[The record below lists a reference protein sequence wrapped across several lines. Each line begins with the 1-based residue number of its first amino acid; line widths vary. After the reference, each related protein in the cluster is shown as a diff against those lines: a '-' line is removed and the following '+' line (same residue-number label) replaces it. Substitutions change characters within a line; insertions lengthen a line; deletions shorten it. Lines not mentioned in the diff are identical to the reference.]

1 MSYFRK
7 IFKLGS
13 ERRKPKEYE
22 HVRRHANPNDE
33 WSIVGELGDGAFGTV
48 YKAHS
53 MTNGTFAAA
62 KVIETKSEEEL
73 DDYMVEID
81 ILASCEHPNIVGLLD
96 AFYFENKLWIMIE
109 FCSGGAV
116 DAIMFELERGLQEL
130 EIQVMCRQ
138 ILEALDYLHSHRIIH
153 RDLKAGNILLMLD
166 GSVKLADF
174 GVSAKNNSTLQRRD
188 TFIGTP
194 YWMAPEVV
202 MCETMKDAPY
212 DCKADVWSL
221 GITLIELAEREP
233 PNHEM
238 NPMRVL
244 LRIAKA
250 DPPTLTYPSRWS
262 PDFSDFLSKSLER
275 HPDVR
280 WSSGQLLQHP
290 FVSKANNTK
299 PLQDLLAEAKAEIT
313 EEIEE
318 EKQDEDSTLTIP
330 GLSVDTNNPTR
341 EDGVGK
347 ESHALWIT
355 TDTVQVPSE
364 PVATHPKEIEVCGDK
379 TSEPSLSDEG
389 LGGSEGERAESD
401 RSTETHTSNEDLTPA
416 MEKAEENKES
426 RIAPVNKT
434 LVPAVPP
441 AVLPKP
447 SSLALWTAS
456 KNASREGLKN
466 SPYGQAENCSTL
478 PRLTSPNVDLH
489 EHDSDSGSLSLS
501 ESAGGNEATVTSGY
515 VPSFHFNPTGIAFGS
530 GTFSH
535 QNSDRKKTM
544 KRTRKFLIDGVE
556 VSVTT
561 SKIIGEDDEEQQR
574 RYLRRQELHELRLLQ
589 REEQKAQA
597 QLHSKLQQ
605 QQDTTIRRLE
615 AETTAKRRFYDTDIE
630 KLDREQKQRI
640 ERQEQDHA
648 TQLRNEERRIR
659 TEQERH
665 ATAFN
670 EQQKQS
676 RKELKASLE
685 KMPKSERKEVSK
697 SRKEE
702 MQQQHQKEAESFV
715 ARQKRLLEDTLRDL
729 AQEHKLQVVMLE
741 REFLLN
747 KQQLVRDKA
756 MALWELEERHLRE
769 KHQSLKQQFKDQY
782 FLQRH
787 QLLKRHEK
795 ELEQLNRYSQRMQE
809 ECRVRQAQER
819 GRLPKLQ
826 RSDAKT
832 RLTMYKKSL
841 RLQPG
846 GSSDQDRDKIKQFT
860 IQEDKRQKAERQA
873 QQHKHD
879 TQMRDLQLQCEAN
892 IRELQQMQNEKCHLL
907 VEHESTKLKDF
918 DEHHSQDLREWK
930 ESLRL
935 RKQALEEEFVK
946 RRKEQEVFFAMSSKS
961 DSVNITSLP
970 RVTNFYPVAV
980 NHSTGL

>member
-13 ERRKPKEYE
+13 ERRKHKQYE
-22 HVRRHANPNDE
+22 HVRRDVNPNDE

-48 YKAHS
+48 YKAQH

-81 ILASCEHPNIVGLLD
+81 ILASCEHPNIVELLD

-116 DAIMFELERGLQEL
+116 DAIMLELERGLQEL

-138 ILEALDYLHSHRIIH
+138 ILMALDYLHSHRIIH

-221 GITLIELAEREP
+221 GITLIEMAEREP

-244 LRIAKA
+244 LRIAKS

-262 PDFSDFLSKSLER
+262 PDFRDFLSKSLDR
-275 HPDVR
+275 HPEAR

-299 PLQDLLAEAKAEIT
+299 PLKDLLAEAKAEIT

-318 EKQDEDSTLTIP
+318 EKPEEDSTLTTP
-330 GLSVDTNNPTR
+330 GLAVITNNATG
-341 EDGVGK
+341 EDAPGK
-347 ESHALWIT
+347 ESHVLGF
-355 TDTVQVPSE
+355 TVPVPSE

-416 MEKAEENKES
+416 MQKAEENKEL
-426 RIAPVNKT
+426 RLAPTSKT

-441 AVLPKP
+441 AVLPKSP
-447 SSLALWTAS
+447 SLVLWTAS
-456 KNASREGLKN
+456 KSGSREGLKI
-466 SPYGQAENCSTL
+466 SSSGQPENCST
-478 PRLTSPNVDLH
+478 SPNVELH
-489 EHDSDSGSLSLS
+489 ERDSDSGSLSLS
-501 ESAGGNEATVTSGY
+501 ESVGGTEPTVTSPGY
-515 VPSFHFNPTGIAFGS
+515 VPSLHFNPMAITSGS
-530 GTFSH
+530 FSH
-535 QNSDRKKTM
+535 QNTDHRMKTL
-544 KRTRKFLIDGVE
+544 KRTRKFMIDGVE

-561 SKIIGEDDEEQQR
+561 SKIIGEDDGEQQR
-574 RYLRRQELHELRLLQ
+574 RYLRRQELHELRFLQ
-589 REEQKAQA
+589 REEQKATV
-597 QLHSKLQQ
+597 QLHSKLHQQ
-605 QQDTTIRRLE
+605 QETTIRRLE
-615 AETTAKRRFYDTDIE
+615 AENTAKRRFFDTEIE
-630 KLDREQKQRI
+630 KLDREQKQHI

-648 TQLRNEERRIR
+648 TRLRTEERRIR
-659 TEQERH
+659 AEQERH
-665 ATAFN
+665 VTAFN
-670 EQQKQS
+670 EQQKRS
-676 RKELKASLE
+676 KKEMKASLE
-685 KMPKSERKEVSK
+685 KMPKSTKREVSK
-697 SRKEE
+697 SMKEE
-702 MQQQHQKEAESFV
+702 MQQKHQKEAESF
-715 ARQKRLLEDTLRDL
+715 AAKQKLLLEDTLRRL
-729 AQEHKLQVVMLE
+729 AQEHKLQAATME

-747 KQQLVRDKA
+747 KQQLLRDKA
-756 MALWELEERHLRE
+756 NALWELEGRHLRE
-769 KHQSLKQQFKDQY
+769 KHQLLKQQFKDQY

-795 ELEQLNRYSQRMQE
+795 ELEQLNRYSQRVQE
-809 ECRVRQAQER
+809 ELRARQAQER

-846 GSSDQDRDKIKQFT
+846 GSSDHDRDKIKQFT
-860 IQEDKRQKAERQA
+860 IQEDKRQKSERQA
-873 QQHKHD
+873 QQHKHES
-879 TQMRDLQLQCEAN
+879 QMRDLQLQCEAN

-907 VEHESTKLKDF
+907 VEHESTKLKDL

-935 RKQALEEEFVK
+935 RKQELEEDFAK

-961 DSVNITSLP
+961 DSVNITGLP
-970 RVTNFYPVAV
+970 RVTSFYPVAV
-980 NHSTGL
+980 NHSVHE

>member
-13 ERRKPKEYE
+13 ERRKHKQYE
-22 HVRRHANPNDE
+22 HVRRDVNPNDE

-48 YKAHS
+48 YKAQH

-81 ILASCEHPNIVGLLD
+81 ILASCEHPNIVELLD

-116 DAIMFELERGLQEL
+116 DAIMLELERGLQEL

-138 ILEALDYLHSHRIIH
+138 ILMALDYLHSHRIIH

-221 GITLIELAEREP
+221 GITLIEMAEREP

-244 LRIAKA
+244 LRIAKS
-250 DPPTLTYPSRWS
+250 DPPTLTYPSRC
-262 PDFSDFLSKSLER
+262 
-275 HPDVR
+275 
-280 WSSGQLLQHP
+280 
-290 FVSKANNTK
+290 KANNTK
-299 PLQDLLAEAKAEIT
+299 PLKDLLAEAKAEIT

-318 EKQDEDSTLTIP
+318 EKPEEDSTLTVISLGNVGWGGGRVLRVLRVMVLD
-330 GLSVDTNNPTR
+330 GLIVVHN
-341 EDGVGK
+341 
-347 ESHALWIT
+347 
-355 TDTVQVPSE
+355 TD
-364 PVATHPKEIEVCGDK
+364 H
-379 TSEPSLSDEG
+379 
-389 LGGSEGERAESD
+389 R
-401 RSTETHTSNEDLTPA
+401 
-416 MEKAEENKES
+416 M
-426 RIAPVNKT
+426 KT
-434 LVPAVPP
+434 L
-441 AVLPKP
+441 
-447 SSLALWTAS
+447 
-456 KNASREGLKN
+456 
-466 SPYGQAENCSTL
+466 
-478 PRLTSPNVDLH
+478 
-489 EHDSDSGSLSLS
+489 
-501 ESAGGNEATVTSGY
+501 
-515 VPSFHFNPTGIAFGS
+515 
-530 GTFSH
+530 
-535 QNSDRKKTM
+535 
-544 KRTRKFLIDGVE
+544 KRTRKFMIDGVE

-561 SKIIGEDDEEQQR
+561 SKIIGEDDGEQQR
-574 RYLRRQELHELRLLQ
+574 RYLRRQELHELRFLQ
-589 REEQKAQA
+589 REEQKATV
-597 QLHSKLQQ
+597 QLHSKLHQQ
-605 QQDTTIRRLE
+605 QETTIRRLE
-615 AETTAKRRFYDTDIE
+615 AENTAKRRFFDTEIE
-630 KLDREQKQRI
+630 KLDREQKQHI

-648 TQLRNEERRIR
+648 TRLRTEERRIR
-659 TEQERH
+659 AEQERH
-665 ATAFN
+665 VTAFN
-670 EQQKQS
+670 EQQK
-676 RKELKASLE
+676 R
-685 KMPKSERKEVSK
+685 SK
-697 SRKEE
+697 
-702 MQQQHQKEAESFV
+702 KEAESF
-715 ARQKRLLEDTLRDL
+715 AAKQKRLLEDTLRRL
-729 AQEHKLQVVMLE
+729 AQEHKLQAATME

-747 KQQLVRDKA
+747 KQQLLRDKA
-756 MALWELEERHLRE
+756 NALWELEGRHLRE
-769 KHQSLKQQFKDQY
+769 KHQLLKQQFKDQY

-795 ELEQLNRYSQRMQE
+795 ELEQLNRYSQRVQE
-809 ECRVRQAQER
+809 ELRARQAQER

-846 GSSDQDRDKIKQFT
+846 GSSDHDRDKIKQFT
-860 IQEDKRQKAERQA
+860 IQEDKRQKSERQA
-873 QQHKHD
+873 QQHKHES
-879 TQMRDLQLQCEAN
+879 QMRDLQLQCEAN

-907 VEHESTKLKDF
+907 VEHESTKLKDL

-935 RKQALEEEFVK
+935 RKQELEEDFAK

-961 DSVNITSLP
+961 DSVNITGLP
-970 RVTNFYPVAV
+970 RVTSFYPVAV
-980 NHSTGL
+980 NHSVHE